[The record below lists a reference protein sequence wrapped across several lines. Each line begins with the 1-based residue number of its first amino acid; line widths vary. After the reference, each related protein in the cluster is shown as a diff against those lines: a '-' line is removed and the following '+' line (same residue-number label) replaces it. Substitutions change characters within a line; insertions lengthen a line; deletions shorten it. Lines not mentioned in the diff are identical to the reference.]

1 MMQRNFYVYKS
12 SAGSGKTYTLV
23 KEYLKLV
30 LYDPSGMRHILAITF
45 TNAAAA
51 EMKERIIKALASI
64 ASLQEAPGNKSGNT
78 LLSEI
83 ITELEDLKVPVLPSR
98 ETLIS
103 NARKVFNQVLH
114 NYSDFSVCTI
124 DSFVHRVIRTFA
136 FDLRIPLNFEVEL
149 DDKALLSQAVDLLIE
164 RVGHDKKL
172 TELLVS
178 YIIRQADDEQDVRI
192 EKKIVALA
200 KTLTEEDSS
209 VYTERLRDVR
219 LTDFMEVAERLRKS
233 VSVFEHRIQQEAE
246 QAMAAIKQK
255 DIPESAFSYGKSGI
269 YNYFCKLAAG
279 HVKQHAYP
287 KQRATATITEDKWFS
302 GKCTAACRESIAQI
316 KDTLVHHFNNIQKTV
331 NSEMVSYSC
340 QKALLK
346 TIYPLAV
353 LSEVEKMM
361 EEIKTENV
369 LLHISDF
376 NKRIAAVVCR
386 QPVPFIYERLGE
398 RYHHYMIDEFQ
409 DTSLLQWQNLLPLAS
424 NALSEGHMSL
434 VVGDG
439 KQAIYRFRNGDV
451 EQFASLPNLT
461 EGIRSV
467 AKPDWEISLKNNYH
481 EKNLDTNWRSDK
493 AIVDFNNRFF
503 DFAKNEL
510 TGKLQNIYADTFQKV
525 PGSREEGYVRI
536 HFAEAGNKQELN
548 EQMVPSIIQVI
559 DECVAAGHP
568 LSDITI
574 LCRGNS
580 EAGLVARELL
590 ATRIPVI
597 SKESLL
603 LNQSDEVNLFIA
615 IIKLL
620 TNPHDTIAA
629 TEMVTLLH
637 RGNHIST
644 PGTLHQCLCESGLYQ
659 GSRNNQHHTVTAG
672 IEKLLQNNGINFS
685 FMQFAHLNIYD
696 SCEAIIRL
704 FFSRQK
710 PPNPFAAFFMDA
722 VYDFS
727 EKQLTAFD
735 DFLTWWEDNGKDYSI
750 IVPEGVEAV
759 QVMTIHKSKG
769 LQFPVVIYP
778 FAARNASR
786 TTKSGLWTDGEKTG
800 IKELPAQW
808 LEMNKVSLEATP
820 FEADLE
826 LEKQRTF
833 LDLLNTTYVAFTR
846 PSKKLFVLTKK
857 ESKSYTAKSVNGLLY
872 NFLNSSGLWDE
883 NRDTYTFGSFMQTDR
898 KAVPKEA
905 IDHPLEELLSNP
917 WSQTLRMR
925 SHQRERSMLFD
936 RDDPLE
942 RGNLMHRA
950 MEHIHHPAD
959 ITPVLEQMKNNG
971 EIDSGKMTEWDTLI
985 RSMLNDP
992 AIARCF
998 VPGARIKTEAGLYD
1012 DNGDYYRPDRVVLLE
1027 NECVV
1032 IDYKTG
1038 RQYEKHRQQMNTYAG
1053 ILHRMGYGNIKKVL
1067 MYLDQGK
1074 TMLC

>member
-30 LYDPSGMRHILAITF
+30 LYDPASMRHILAITF

-51 EMKERIIKALASI
+51 EMKERIIGALANI
-64 ASLQEAPGNKSGNT
+64 ASLQETPENKSGST
-78 LLSEI
+78 LLSVI
-83 ITELEDLKVPVLPSR
+83 ISDLEDQKIPDAPSR
-98 ETLIS
+98 ETLIR
-103 NARKVFNQVLH
+103 NAQKVFNQVLH

-149 DDKALLSQAVDLLIE
+149 DDKALLTQAVDLLID
-164 RVGHDKKL
+164 RVGHDEKL

-192 EKKIVALA
+192 DKKIVALA
-200 KTLTEEDSS
+200 KTLTEEDSN

-219 LTDFMEVAERLRKS
+219 ITDFMEVADRLRKS
-233 VSVFEHRIQQEAE
+233 VSIFEHRIQQEAE
-246 QAMAAIKQK
+246 KAMAMIKQK

-269 YNYFCKLAAG
+269 YNYFNKLAAG
-279 HVKQHAYP
+279 QIKKYAHP
-287 KQRATATITEDKWFS
+287 KQRVTVTITEDKWFS
-302 GKCTAACRESIAQI
+302 GKCTSECKEGISQI
-316 KDTLVHHFNNIQKTV
+316 RDTLVHHFNNIQKAV
-331 NSEMVSYSC
+331 NSEMESYTC

-376 NKRIAAVVCR
+376 NKRIAAVVCK

-424 NALSEGHMSL
+424 NALSEGHLSL

-451 EQFASLPNLT
+451 EQFASLPHLT

-467 AKPDWEISLKNNYH
+467 AKPDWETGLKNNYH

-510 TGKLQNIYADTFQKV
+510 TEKLQNIYADTFQEV
-525 PGSREEGYVRI
+525 PDSREEGYVHI
-536 HFAEAGNKQELN
+536 HFAEAGSKQELN
-548 EQMVPSIIQVI
+548 EQMVPAIIRI
-559 DECVAAGHP
+559 INECVAAGHP

-590 ATRIPVI
+590 AAQIPVI

-603 LNQSDEVNLFIA
+603 LNQSDEVNLFVA

-620 TNPHDTIAA
+620 TNPHDAIAA

-637 RGNHIST
+637 RGHHIST
-644 PGTLHQCLCESGLYQ
+644 PDTLHQCLCESGLYQ
-659 GSRNNQHHTVTAG
+659 RNKNNRHLTVTTG
-672 IEKLLQNNGINFS
+672 IEKLLQNNGVDFS
-685 FMQFAHLNIYD
+685 FQQFAHLNIYD
-696 SCEAIIRL
+696 SCETIVRL

-710 PPNPFAAFFMDA
+710 PPNPFPAFFMDA

-735 DFLTWWEDNGKDYSI
+735 DFLAWWEDNGSDYSI

-778 FAARNASR
+778 FAANNASKL
-786 TTKSGLWTDGEKTG
+786 TKKGLWTDGERTG

-808 LEMNKVSLEATP
+808 LEMNKVSLEGTP

-833 LDLLNTTYVAFTR
+833 LDMLNTTYVAFTR

-872 NFLNSSGLWDE
+872 SFLKNNGLWDD
-883 NRDTYTFGSFMQTDR
+883 NMDTYTFGTFIRTEKKS
-898 KAVPKEA
+898 VSEEA

-936 RDDPLE
+936 SDDPLE

-971 EIDSGKMTEWDTLI
+971 EIDTGKMTEWDTMI
-985 RSMLNDP
+985 RNMLKDP
-992 AIARCF
+992 VIARCF
-998 VPGARIKTEAGLYD
+998 VPGTNMKTEAGLYD
-1012 DNGDYYRPDRVVLLE
+1012 DNGDFYRPDRVVMLE

-1053 ILHRMGYGNIKKVL
+1053 ILHKMGYMNIKKVL

-1074 TMLC
+1074 IMLC